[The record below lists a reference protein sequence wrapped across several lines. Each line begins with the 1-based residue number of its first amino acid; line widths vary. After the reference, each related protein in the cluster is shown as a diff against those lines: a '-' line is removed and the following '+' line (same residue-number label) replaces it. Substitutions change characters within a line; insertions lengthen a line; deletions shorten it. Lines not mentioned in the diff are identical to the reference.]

1 MIENEDGDIPPKMH
15 EDEDEP
21 GSHRR
26 FLERSRKRKWMSMK
40 MWKEQNRSTWG
51 DKSHSAMMIGPMRP
65 NTEAQTNAANER
77 VRLNEESETAATLD
91 TVPRFSRWGKRQQNN
106 SEVKAV
112 SAHDPCGS
120 VEESRLGTDEGSARR
135 HDQEAEARATSMPKP
150 IQDSDKQVADTPPT
164 GSCWAF
170 GPRVTS
176 EEYAEWKQRQARK
189 RVAGSLSPL
198 EYANGALSPVS
209 EANNG
214 WFQIE
219 VTVDSGACDTVMPLS
234 MCEGIDVIPSLA
246 SLRGMNYEVANS
258 QLIPNLGERRCEMIT
273 PGSKRHKSI
282 TFQVADVH
290 KPLLSVSSVASMG
303 YECILN
309 KDGGWLIN
317 RAAHEAIPLQ
327 RKGNMYV
334 FTCWLRKSPFGRQGS

>member
-1 MIENEDGDIPPKMH
+1 M
-15 EDEDEP
+15 
-21 GSHRR
+21 
-26 FLERSRKRKWMSMK
+26 
-40 MWKEQNRSTWG
+40 
-51 DKSHSAMMIGPMRP
+51 
-65 NTEAQTNAANER
+65 
-77 VRLNEESETAATLD
+77 
-91 TVPRFSRWGKRQQNN
+91 
-106 SEVKAV
+106 
-112 SAHDPCGS
+112 
-120 VEESRLGTDEGSARR
+120 
-135 HDQEAEARATSMPKP
+135 
-150 IQDSDKQVADTPPT
+150 
-164 GSCWAF
+164 
-170 GPRVTS
+170 
-176 EEYAEWKQRQARK
+176 
-189 RVAGSLSPL
+189 
-198 EYANGALSPVS
+198 
-209 EANNG
+209 
-214 WFQIE
+214 
-219 VTVDSGACDTVMPLS
+219 TVDSGACDTVMPLS

-246 SLRGMNYEVANS
+246 SLRGMNYEVANG